1 MKAKGNSIFAATISA
16 VYVLAVLFFVL
27 SLGLE
32 HRNGSELSKKRFNSI
47 TKDLSRISKNYAPQ
61 TQQFYDEFLF
71 SLGNVADIAGIQIKY
86 DEQLIFS
93 YPNKLS
99 EFEKIKPSLAHVFST
114 TVFAEN
120 GVPLTLT
127 ASIYLLKPSS
137 IFYKG
142 VAALAAVL
150 LATLATAVY
159 LVFFIKRGDFPKEK
173 DAADADQ
180 IVSQKVEE
188 ETSQEDL
195 AEDDIDKPDDEKST
209 SEDTEETEDLIDD
222 SDDSID
228 ESIDETEEE
237 QDSENTT
244 DSSLAPLEEEQ
255 PDEAEQLPPVETLP
269 PLEASDE
276 DVLAFLDEKPNDDTP
291 PQDTADSSTKNE
303 DWSEGTEGE
312 PSGLFCP
319 DTGFGWEEYML
330 TRLEAELVRAASSD
344 QDLSLFTI
352 RVKGVNWRS
361 PCGNEVARTILEAVK
376 FNDLVF
382 NNKHDG
388 ATAIFL
394 NQNTDKSLLI
404 AGELQNAVSTII
416 AKHGQEEHLSC
427 AIGIS
432 SRSLRL
438 ISSSRLVN
446 ESEEAL
452 NRTDADSPVIAFK
465 VNPERYKNYLASG
478 GTSSETSEPPP
489 IA

>member
-1 MKAKGNSIFAATISA
+1 MKAKGNSIFAATICA
-16 VYVLAVLFFVL
+16 IYVLAVLFFVL
-27 SLGLE
+27 SLALE
-32 HRNGSELSKKRFNSI
+32 HKSGSERSKKRFNSI
-47 TKDLSRISKNYAPQ
+47 TNDLTRISKNYAPQ
-61 TQQFYDEFLF
+61 TQKFYDEFLF

-99 EFEKIKPSLAHVFST
+99 ELEKIKPSLAHVFST

-120 GVPLTLT
+120 GIPLTLT

-137 IFYKG
+137 IFYRG
-142 VAALAAVL
+142 LASLAAVL
-150 LATLATAVY
+150 LATLATVLY
-159 LVFFIKRGDFPKEK
+159 LIFFVKRGDFPKEK
-173 DAADADQ
+173 EAAEADE

-188 ETSQEDL
+188 ETSVDLTEDDSPFPSDDEGDTSDQIAEPL
-195 AEDDIDKPDDEKST
+195 AEAKISQNDE
-209 SEDTEETEDLIDD
+209 
-222 SDDSID
+222 
-228 ESIDETEEE
+228 
-237 QDSENTT
+237 NA
-244 DSSLAPLEEEQ
+244 DSSP
-255 PDEAEQLPPVETLP
+255 LPPAVGDQTDAADNVPDAQPLPAMETLP

-276 DVLAFLDEKPNDDTP
+276 DVLSFLDEKPSSDTQPLDDT
-291 PQDTADSSTKNE
+291 DSTGETEN
-303 DWSEGTEGE
+303 WSEETGGE
-312 PSGLFCP
+312 PQGLFCP

-330 TRLEAELVRAASSD
+330 TRLEAELVRAASGD

-361 PCGNEVARTILEAVK
+361 ACGNEVARKILEAVK

-404 AGELQNAVSTII
+404 AGELQNAVNSII
-416 AKHGQEEHLSC
+416 KKHGQQGHLSC

-465 VNPERYKNYLASG
+465 VNPERYKNFLATG
-478 GTSSETSEPPP
+478 GTSDETTESDLN
-489 IA
+489 

>member
-16 VYVLAVLFFVL
+16 IYVLAVLFFVL
-27 SLGLE
+27 SLALE
-32 HRNGSELSKKRFNSI
+32 HRSGSERSKKRFTSI
-47 TKDLSRISKNYAPQ
+47 TNDLGRISKNYAPQ
-61 TQQFYDEFLF
+61 TQKFYDEFLF

-120 GVPLTLT
+120 GIPLTLT

-137 IFYKG
+137 IFYRG
-142 VAALAAVL
+142 IASLAAVL
-150 LATLATAVY
+150 LATLATVVY
-159 LVFFIKRGDFPKEK
+159 LIFFVKRGDFPKEK
-173 DAADADQ
+173 EAAEADE
-180 IVSQKVEE
+180 IVSQKMQE
-188 ETSQEDL
+188 ETSVDLTEDV
-195 AEDDIDKPDDEKST
+195 ASSPADTMDTPENT
-209 SEDTEETEDLIDD
+209 SEPKEDSLDNTTEA
-222 SDDSID
+222 
-228 ESIDETEEE
+228 
-237 QDSENTT
+237 QDSEST
-244 DSSLAPLEEEQ
+244 DDSP
-255 PDEAEQLPPVETLP
+255 LPPVADEQADNEEPPPETENLP
-269 PLEASDE
+269 PLEATDE
-276 DVLAFLDEKPNDDTP
+276 DVLSFLDEKPTDSTP
-291 PQDTADSSTKNE
+291 PANSSSSGEQDS
-303 DWSEGTEGE
+303 WSEGTQGE

-330 TRLEAELVRAASSD
+330 TRLEAELVRAASGD

-361 PCGNEVARTILEAVK
+361 ACGNEVARAILEAVK

-404 AGELQNAVSTII
+404 AGELQNTVSSII
-416 AKHGQEEHLSC
+416 AKHGQEKHLSC

-465 VNPERYKNYLASG
+465 VNPERYKNFLATG
-478 GTSSETSEPPP
+478 GTADETAETEP
-489 IA
+489 ASQ

>member
-27 SLGLE
+27 SLALE
-32 HRNGSELSKKRFNSI
+32 HRNGSERSKRRFNSI
-47 TKDLSRISKNYAPQ
+47 TNDLARISKNYAPQ
-61 TQQFYDEFLF
+61 TQKFYDEFLF

-120 GVPLTLT
+120 GIPLTLT

-137 IFYKG
+137 IFYRG
-142 VAALAAVL
+142 LASLAAVL
-150 LATLATAVY
+150 LATLATVVY
-159 LVFFIKRGDFPKEK
+159 LIFFVKRGDFPKEK
-173 DAADADQ
+173 EAAEADEL
-180 IVSQKVEE
+180 VSQKLEE
-188 ETSQEDL
+188 EASVELT
-195 AEDDIDKPDDEKST
+195 EDDLPSPADDEGAP
-209 SEDTEETEDLIDD
+209 EDTGGTEGDSLDD
-222 SDDSID
+222 TKDMQDT
-228 ESIDETEEE
+228 ESTD
-237 QDSENTT
+237 
-244 DSSLAPLEEEQ
+244 DSSL
-255 PDEAEQLPPVETLP
+255 PPVKDERASDAEPLPAAESLP
-269 PLEASDE
+269 PLEATDE
-276 DVLAFLDEKPNDDTP
+276 DVLSFLDEKPTGSESQDDAQETSGSE
-291 PQDTADSSTKNE
+291 AEN
-303 DWSEGTEGE
+303 WSEEREGE
-312 PSGLFCP
+312 PRGLFCP

-344 QDLSLFTI
+344 QDLSLFAI

-361 PCGNEVARTILEAVK
+361 ACGNEVARTILEAVK

-416 AKHGQEEHLSC
+416 EKHGLGGRISC

-465 VNPERYKNYLASG
+465 VNPERYKNFLATG
-478 GTSSETSEPPP
+478 GTSSETADSEP
-489 IA
+489 AAQ